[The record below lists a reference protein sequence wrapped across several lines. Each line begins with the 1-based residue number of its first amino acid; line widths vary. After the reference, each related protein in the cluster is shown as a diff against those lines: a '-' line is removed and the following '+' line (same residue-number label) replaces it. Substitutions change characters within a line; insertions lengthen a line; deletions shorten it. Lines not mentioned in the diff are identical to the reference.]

1 ARVDL
6 ASEGLPELE
15 ADPGRALSGGER
27 PQQLAQPLPVAAQTR
42 DAIVVHGPAR
52 HVVGDEGIAV
62 TVAADPRPELEK
74 WRHLEL
80 SLRIGLAQRAL
91 ELVHE
96 VRDEVEQVLR
106 PDVTTPGER
115 LGARGH

>member
-1 ARVDL
+1 MLRARERGVQAPQHARDVLAEHLAGVARGDVLAGPALVDL

-52 HVVGDEGIAV
+52 HLVGDEGIAV

-74 WRHLEL
+74 
-80 SLRIGLAQRAL
+80 
-91 ELVHE
+91 
-96 VRDEVEQVLR
+96 
-106 PDVTTPGER
+106 
-115 LGARGH
+115 

>member
-1 ARVDL
+1 MIRRPPRSTLFPYTTLFRSARGDVLAGPALVDL

-52 HVVGDEGIAV
+52 PLVGDEGVAL
-62 TVAADPRPELEK
+62 TGAADPRAELEK
-74 WRHLEL
+74 R
-80 SLRIGLAQRAL
+80 R
-91 ELVHE
+91 
-96 VRDEVEQVLR
+96 
-106 PDVTTPGER
+106 R
-115 LGARGH
+115 LGLSPRISLPQRT